1 MPRRRWLRAQNELN
15 KIQRVERSR
24 PRLRWIIMALTKIAS
39 QSDLPSEGQAKEFAA
54 GGKIICV
61 ANVEG
66 EYSAMDNVCLH
77 RGGPLG
83 QGVVEDGKIVCPWH
97 GWQYDPKSGEAA
109 HNSSARVAVYALK
122 IDGEDVLVEI

>member
-1 MPRRRWLRAQNELN
+1 
-15 KIQRVERSR
+15 
-24 PRLRWIIMALTKIAS
+24 MALTKIAAK
-39 QSDLPSEGQAKEFAA
+39 SDLPAEGQAKEFTAA
-54 GGKIICV
+54 GKIICV
-61 ANVEG
+61 AKVAG

-109 HNSSARVAVYALK
+109 HNPSAKVAVYPLRV
-122 IDGEDVLVEI
+122 DGEDVLLEI